1 MEDVNERLV
10 NEDRHF
16 VRLNSG
22 RMIQASRNRGGKASE
37 LEYQRVCISTEDGGV
52 ISIDWPVNL
61 DLNEE
66 HGLDTTLFVVPGTA
80 EGSMDEKVKTFVKE
94 AVFCGFFPVVMNPR
108 GCASSPLTTPR

>member
-22 RMIQASRNRGGKASE
+22 RMIQASRNRGEKASE

-80 EGSMDEKVKTFVKE
+80 EGSMDEKVKAFVKE
-94 AVFCGFFPVVMNPR
+94 AVVI
-108 GCASSPLTTPR
+108 SLI